1 MASTGPPPPLQIYQ
15 DPILP
20 SDRQQS
26 SPLNAPL
33 PTLAPLRPIHNTPA
47 DGPLNFAPPPAAP
60 VEPSP
65 LKNSHPSSSPP
76 KVPLTKRPDVTI
88 PPPIAPAFVTGSPQK
103 RSASSTLPVSA
114 VARPQQP
121 LFTTFQTIL
130 PTDKENVHAA
140 MLSGSGQGSKAPA
153 KRPIQDVG
161 HLRDRQ
167 PKRARVEE
175 PVEMHIP
182 DPADMPPVEDDGNK
196 PPYSYAMLIGM
207 SILRA
212 PNRRLTLAHIY
223 KWISDSFA
231 YYRTVETGWQN
242 SIRHNLS
249 LNKAFVKRERPKD
262 DPGKGNYWL
271 IAPGCES
278 HFLKE
283 KQGRRPLP
291 LGVAP
296 APLPPAPPSS
306 VPAASD
312 GRRPASH
319 GRNENAPATAAASL
333 NAAASA
339 GQLAPRRQALVP
351 PRTAR
356 DELSSDAT
364 ISASD
369 GAGRDHDPATDGVD
383 PSPSSRL
390 VQSSPPPPPPL
401 APRMIASSPP
411 AAVSRRQTA
420 RDATPPSARRLPFP
434 SSWSRKRKSRAMQ
447 DSGYFSSLDSS
458 ALRPNPMGAL
468 LTSEAELDRPR
479 TNSGRAEEELARTRR
494 TSNDSPSV
502 LRSVLYPRGGGGPAL
517 PSSSPTRVVDNRL
530 RLPPRTPATTFKVPI
545 KPPPPLSASP
555 NTNLRNHRNR
565 IRQLVG
571 SPGRH
576 LGTLADELPWSP
588 AFNLEDNQYGVGD
601 GDEVEADTLA
611 NDFNIFS
618 DSPVLDFTPRFSPTA
633 SPEKLCVVK
642 RPRLDRA
649 RTSASILA
657 DITGHRTN
665 VGASAGVT
673 GGAALNATP
682 LPKFPF
688 LRSSLFSRSPS
699 KSPTP
704 RRRGSTA
711 LFSQENVFVG
721 GLLVDDLVDLD
732 DGGDDD
738 CMDKK
743 AIDNILSSVWE
754 TPSRGTSGAG
764 YRPNLGRSS
773 TTRY

>member
-1 MASTGPPPPLQIYQ
+1 
-15 DPILP
+15 
-20 SDRQQS
+20 
-26 SPLNAPL
+26 
-33 PTLAPLRPIHNTPA
+33 
-47 DGPLNFAPPPAAP
+47 
-60 VEPSP
+60 
-65 LKNSHPSSSPP
+65 
-76 KVPLTKRPDVTI
+76 
-88 PPPIAPAFVTGSPQK
+88 
-103 RSASSTLPVSA
+103 
-114 VARPQQP
+114 
-121 LFTTFQTIL
+121 
-130 PTDKENVHAA
+130 
-140 MLSGSGQGSKAPA
+140 
-153 KRPIQDVG
+153 
-161 HLRDRQ
+161 
-167 PKRARVEE
+167 
-175 PVEMHIP
+175 MHIP

-296 APLPPAPPSS
+296 AALPPPPPSS

-319 GRNENAPATAAASL
+319 GRSENAAATATASL
-333 NAAASA
+333 NAAAST
-339 GQLAPRRQALVP
+339 GRLAPRRPAPVP
-351 PRTAR
+351 PRTSR

-369 GAGRDHDPATDGVD
+369 RASRDQDPATDGVD

-390 VQSSPPPPPPL
+390 VKSSPPPPPPP
-401 APRMIASSPP
+401 PRMIASSPP
-411 AAVSRRQTA
+411 AAVSRLQTA

-447 DSGYFSSLDSS
+447 DSGYLSSLDSS
-458 ALRPNPMGAL
+458 ALRPNAMAAL

-494 TSNDSPSV
+494 TSNDSPTV
-502 LRSVLYPRGGGGPAL
+502 LRSVLYPRSGGRGRGGPAL

-530 RLPPRTPATTFKVPI
+530 RLPPRTPATTFKVPT
-545 KPPPPLSASP
+545 KPPPPPSVSP

-571 SPGRH
+571 SPVRQ
-576 LGTLADELPWSP
+576 LGTLTDELPWSP
-588 AFNLEDNQYGVGD
+588 AFNLEDDQYGVGD
-601 GDEVEADTLA
+601 EVDADRLA
-611 NDFNIFS
+611 DDFNIFS
-618 DSPVLDFTPRFSPTA
+618 DSPVLDFTPRLSPAA

-649 RTSASILA
+649 RTSANILA

-665 VGASAGVT
+665 VAAAAGGAS
-673 GGAALNATP
+673 LNATP

-688 LRSSLFSRSPS
+688 LRSPALSRSPS

-711 LFSQENVFVG
+711 LFRQENVFVG
-721 GLLVDDLVDLD
+721 SLLVDDLVDLD

-738 CMDKK
+738 CMEKK
-743 AIDNILSSVWE
+743 ATNNILGSVWE
-754 TPSRGTSGAG
+754 TSSRGASGAAS
-764 YRPNLGRSS
+764 RPNLGRNS
-773 TTRY
+773 TTRC